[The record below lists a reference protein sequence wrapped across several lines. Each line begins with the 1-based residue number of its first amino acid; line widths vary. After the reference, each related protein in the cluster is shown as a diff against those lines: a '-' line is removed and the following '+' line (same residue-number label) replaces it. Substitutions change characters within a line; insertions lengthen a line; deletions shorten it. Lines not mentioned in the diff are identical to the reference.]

1 VQVRRPGVW
10 LQRSLIVAAQSTQ
23 AVGVATVA
31 LFLPVIRDELGLTFS
46 QAGLLAA
53 VPVLTYALMQM
64 PAGLLADRLDPRVL
78 FGAGVAATN
87 ASGIFLTVSSA
98 FPFLLTVQAV
108 AGAARAFMFVPG
120 LLLITRQFSE
130 ARRASAMGLLFAG
143 GLSAYVTVNLLG
155 PVLGGRLGWRGF
167 LVLMSGVGLGLL
179 LAFWLLSPAT
189 APGSRRSPAG
199 PSRRWVWARS
209 AWWLLGVVQFAR
221 MGIAVGFLVWLPTF
235 LVVEHDVPLRQT
247 GLVVALA
254 YAVAALSNIGGGVVA
269 DRWNA
274 SMPVIGVSLGM
285 LAVLLATVGHIR
297 SVPLLVAALVTT
309 AVFLQLYFGPLFT
322 VPQALFG
329 SSVSGLSV
337 GFGNFCANLGGFA
350 ASLGIGVVLDVTGSF
365 VLAFL
370 CLTAL
375 AVVALAAFVALV
387 PQVRASGPAGGSGWV
402 GPEPA

>member
-1 VQVRRPGVW
+1 VRRAGVW
-10 LQRSLIVAAQSTQ
+10 VQRSLIVAAQSTQ

-64 PAGLLADRLDPRVL
+64 PAGLLADRVDPRVL
-78 FGAGVAATN
+78 FGVGVAATN
-87 ASGIFLTVSSA
+87 ASGILLAVSSV
-98 FPFLLTVQAV
+98 FPFLLGVQAV

-120 LLLITRQFSE
+120 LLLIARQFSE

-155 PVLGGRLGWRGF
+155 PALGGRLGWRGF
-167 LVLMSGVGLGLL
+167 LVLMSAVGLGLL
-179 LAFWLLSPAT
+179 LTFWLLSPTT
-189 APGSRRSPAG
+189 APDGRRSVAG
-199 PSRRWVWARS
+199 PSRGWVWTRS

-221 MGIAVGFLVWLPTF
+221 MGIMVGFTVWLPTF
-235 LVVEHDVPLRQT
+235 LVVEHDLPLRQT
-247 GLVVALA
+247 GLVVALT

-274 SMPVIGVSLGM
+274 SMPVIGVSLAV
-285 LAVLLATVGHIR
+285 LAVLLTTVGHVR
-297 SVPLLVAALVTT
+297 SLPLLVIAVVTT

-322 VPQALFG
+322 VPRQLFG
-329 SSVSGLSV
+329 PSVSGLSV

-365 VLAFL
+365 VVGFL
-370 CLTAL
+370 CLAGLAL
-375 AVVALAAFVALV
+375 VALV
-387 PQVRASGPAGGSGWV
+387 AFAALVPLVRACGPPSGSAWG